1 MTKHTPVPWKVG
13 ATTTLNG
20 EAVSEIM
27 SGDDIVAISM
37 NYSEADARLI
47 AAAPELLAALI
58 AITEEAGDLYGH
70 TEGPGTINRMTF
82 HARQAIAKAEGKARE
97 Q

>member
-1 MTKHTPVPWKVG
+1 MTKHTQAPWQVG

-27 SGDDIVAISM
+27 SGDDTIAISM

-47 AAAPELLAALI
+47 AAAPELLEALKDAYPFVSNANLRAQI
-58 AITEEAGDLYGH
+58 GNL
-70 TEGPGTINRMTF
+70 
-82 HARQAIAKAEGKARE
+82 IAKAEGTA
-97 Q
+97 